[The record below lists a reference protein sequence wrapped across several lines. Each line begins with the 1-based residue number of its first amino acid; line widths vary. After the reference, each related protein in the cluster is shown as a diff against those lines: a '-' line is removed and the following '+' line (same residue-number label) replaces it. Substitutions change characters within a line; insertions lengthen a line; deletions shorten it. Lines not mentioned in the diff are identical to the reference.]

1 MNITD
6 FVQGVKW
13 VEKSFVAD
21 DGRKVAYNRVVIT
34 ISDADFEL
42 IPGKADKRALEM
54 IMTSASK
61 NINQ

>member
-6 FVQGVKW
+6 FVQSVKW
-13 VEKSFVAD
+13 VEKTFTAD
-21 DGRKVAYNRVVIT
+21 DGRKVSYNRIVIT